1 MVTLNKQFSGD
12 GEILARVEH
21 EIDFWVHREYFRVAG
36 YDTYYAWH
44 SDNLLYIQA
53 IFAARFPDGFDKWNF
68 LGHVISYYQLIDILR
83 KIFP

>member
-21 EIDFWVHREYFRVAG
+21 EIDFWVHREYFR
-36 YDTYYAWH
+36 
-44 SDNLLYIQA
+44 
-53 IFAARFPDGFDKWNF
+53 
-68 LGHVISYYQLIDILR
+68 LIDILR